1 MITNI
6 IIKKANNY
14 WKKSNLVNLCGMCL
28 AGFMNQVSERSM
40 VSFILLQILPPSYT
54 KVPALDMIFIYQFKV

>member
-40 VSFILLQILPPSYT
+40 VSFILLQILPPHIQ
-54 KVPALDMIFIYQFKV
+54 KYQPLI